1 MKTAILL
8 ICFAAAMPAQLLE
21 GTVYDALTG
30 VPLPGVVIATNA
42 FSQGPTA
49 RTDAS
54 GHFRMPVPPN
64 HSSQLTAEKA
74 GYLEPVDTIP
84 DWNSQTMRIQL
95 NPEAIVTGKV
105 QDEDGFPAGG
115 SRVYAV
121 HYRVLNGERTL
132 FVYAAG
138 ETDEQGNYR
147 IDNLTAGRYY
157 IRVDSRD
164 ASNWDPRYLPQYL
177 GGTLQPDDGHMVEV
191 KYGETLQNVDV
202 RLARYE
208 GVTVSGRIEGVTA
221 NPRGSG
227 YVVTLAGEMAGNTYQ
242 TYGAEPAF
250 AMRHVPPGTYKL
262 RYGRGN
268 PSPGDLFAQL
278 KVEVGDRDVSGLV
291 ITPHVVQPADVEGQV
306 VVREG
311 GSPEPW
317 MVSLHK
323 PFGSGVGAHTNEDGS
338 FVVKGLL
345 PEHYLVQLIADKNA
359 LQGKTAASGYI
370 ASAMLGDLDVREKGF
385 DLDGPPQKL
394 LRITVSTQYANIG
407 GSVVD
412 SQGAPVA
419 NTTVFFRSNAPVR
432 LGSAVTD
439 DKGRF
444 HATLTEGGD
453 FHVYTSADQSMMAAQ
468 GEDEYLQAHP
478 GDFPLIHVALGD
490 NPPLSLVRNARLA
503 Q

>member
-8 ICFAAAMPAQLLE
+8 ICSAVAMQAQLLE

-30 VPLPGVVIATNA
+30 APLPGVVISTNA
-42 FSQGPTA
+42 FSEGPTA

-54 GHFRMPVPPN
+54 GHFRMQVPPN
-64 HSSQLTAEKA
+64 HSSQLVAEKA

-84 DWNSQTMRIQL
+84 DWNLQTMRIEL
-95 NPEAIVTGKV
+95 KPEAVITGKI

-115 SRVYAV
+115 SRVSAV

-147 IDNLTAGRYY
+147 IDNLAAGRYY
-157 IRVDSRD
+157 IRVYSGD

-191 KYGETLQNVDV
+191 KYGETLRNVDI

-227 YVVTLAGEMAGNTYQ
+227 YVVTLTGETGNTYQ

-262 RYGRGN
+262 RYGQGN
-268 PSPGDLFAQL
+268 PRPGDLFAQS
-278 KVEVGDRDVSGLV
+278 KVEVGDRDLRDLI
-291 ITPHVVQPADVEGQV
+291 ITPHVVQPVDVEGQV

-359 LQGKTAASGYI
+359 LQGKTAAQGYI

-385 DLDGPPQKL
+385 DLDGPPQKP
-394 LRITVSTQYANIG
+394 LRITVGTQYANIG

-419 NTTVFFRSNAPVR
+419 HTTVFFRSSPPVR
-432 LGSAVTD
+432 LGSATTD
-439 DKGRF
+439 DKGWF
-444 HATLTEGGD
+444 HATLTEAGD

-468 GEDEYLQAHP
+468 GEDEYLKAHQ
-478 GDFPLIHVALGD
+478 GDFPLIHVAFGD
-490 NPPLSLVRNARLA
+490 NPPLTLVRNPRPA